1 MARFITLHE
10 EGEDVYIN
18 VDQITFIHKVKYKT
32 VDNGRI
38 VKTQVLVAH
47 GFVEVDET
55 NEEVMKII
63 GRCQHGPA
71 RTL

>member
-10 EGEDVYIN
+10 RGEEVYVN
-18 VDQITFIHKVKYKT
+18 VDQITFVHNVRYKT
-32 VDNGRI
+32 TDGGSTTT
-38 VKTQVLVAH
+38 TQVVVAH
-47 GFVEVDET
+47 GFVEVEET
-55 NEEVMKII
+55 KEEVMKII